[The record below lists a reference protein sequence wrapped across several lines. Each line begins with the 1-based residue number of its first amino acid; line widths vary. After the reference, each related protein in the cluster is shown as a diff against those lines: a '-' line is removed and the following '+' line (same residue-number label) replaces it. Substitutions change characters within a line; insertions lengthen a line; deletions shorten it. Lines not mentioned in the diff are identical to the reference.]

1 MLVKSGYGA
10 MLFAIWVK
18 CSYILS
24 LSLVLHLA
32 DAFIFLAL
40 QLLIFYYSTISEA
53 RLGSILVSTSF
64 LCLPI

>member
-18 CSYILS
+18 CSYVLS

-40 QLLIFYYSTISEA
+40 QLLIFY
-53 RLGSILVSTSF
+53 
-64 LCLPI
+64 